1 MRDSLGP
8 DSEGA
13 KLLGTRA
20 HTRMIKTGY
29 FALLIAVVSVLAGC
43 SQSSSGSRATL
54 YDSVESLAADS
65 SSIVVG
71 TVSAQSTEGDVTIS
85 SVEVTNAP
93 TNSQLGANLP
103 DHTEPAAVGDT
114 VEVRQEDPSPALELG
129 NEYLLFLTPTMLPG
143 EATTQH
149 FVTGAVAGLYIR
161 QDDEFRR
168 VVRDSGDTLPDTITA
183 VGTVD
188 G

>member
-1 MRDSLGP
+1 M
-8 DSEGA
+8 
-13 KLLGTRA
+13 
-20 HTRMIKTGY
+20 KTGY
-29 FALLIAVVSVLAGC
+29 FALLIAVVSVLAAGC
-43 SQSSSGSRATL
+43 SQSSSGSRHTL

-85 SVEVTNAP
+85 SVEVGNAP
-93 TNSQLGANLP
+93 TNPQLAANLP
-103 DHTEPAAVGDT
+103 DRTEPAAVGET
-114 VEVRQEDPSPALELG
+114 VAVRQDDSSPALELG
-129 NEYLLFLTPTMLPG
+129 KEYLLFLTPTMLSG
-143 EATTQH
+143 DAATQY
-149 FVTGAVAGLYIR
+149 FVTGAVAGLYVR

-168 VVRDSGDTLPDTITA
+168 VVRDSGDTLPDTIAA